1 MMKKHIFPL
10 IFMLALLVAAVTVQV
25 SRAQA
30 HLGASLGASF
40 TYQGQLKDAAG
51 GPLTATCDLR
61 FTLWDAPV
69 GGAQLGEESLAGET
83 PVVDGY
89 FTALVN
95 TTGEFGPA
103 AFDGGARWLALSVR
117 CPAGAGEYTPLTP
130 RQALTAAPYAG
141 YALAAPWSGLAGVPA
156 GFADGVDDTG
166 ADWHLGGNAGTDP
179 AVHAL
184 GTTDNVTLTL
194 VANGLPILR
203 LVPHETSPNII
214 AGYSGNRVA
223 AGVYGATIGG
233 GGYEGY
239 LNDAG
244 YFGTVGGGYDNTAGN
259 FATVGGGIVN
269 TASGDGSVVGGER
282 TNTISSDYATVSGGY
297 DNTASG
303 SNATVAG
310 GSRNTVSGN
319 YATVGG
325 GYDNTA
331 SENSATVGGG
341 TSNTASGNYAIVG
354 GGFYNTASGNYAIV
368 GGGYNSTASGNYAI
382 VGGGY
387 NNTAA
392 GDYSFVAGRDADNA
406 NANHDGVFIF
416 ADSNSYSFASTAANQ
431 FRARATGG
439 VQFVTGINGS
449 GTPTTG
455 VQVAAGGGSWSSIS
469 DRGLKANFAVVDGR
483 AVLAAVAEMPIST
496 WNYIAQDEAIRHIG
510 PMAQDFY
517 AAFGVG
523 EDERHIATIDA
534 DGVALAAI
542 QGLNELA
549 DEKDARIAALEA
561 RLAALERGTTA
572 ASPWPWLAWL
582 VSILGSVAIICAA
595 VIWLVIWLRQHPTHG
610 EGFFVKTS
618 EVSERLPKSSPTGCK
633 KCA

>member
-1 MMKKHIFPL
+1 MKRNRFL
-10 IFMLALLVAAVTVQV
+10 LTLLAITLLGLLNAAGAAA
-25 SRAQA
+25 RGPAA
-30 HLGASLGASF
+30 APLGAGF

-61 FTLWDAPV
+61 FTLWDAPA
-69 GGAQLGEESLAGET
+69 GGAQLGGESLAGET

-95 TTGEFGPA
+95 TTGEFGAA
-103 AFDGGARWLALSVR
+103 AFDGGARWLAVSVR

-130 RQALTAAPYAG
+130 RQALTAAQYAG

-203 LVPHETSPNII
+203 LAPNAESPNLT
-214 AGYSGNRVA
+214 AGHPENHVA
-223 AGVYGATIGG
+223 AGAYGATIGG
-233 GGYEGY
+233 GG
-239 LNDAG
+239 
-244 YFGTVGGGYDNTAGN
+244 GGNSPNRAAGN
-259 FATVGGGIVN
+259 
-269 TASGDGSVVGGER
+269 
-282 TNTISSDYATVSGGY
+282 YATVSGGNGNTAGSHGATVSGGSSNTASIHSATVGGGSS
-297 DNTASG
+297 NTASG
-303 SNATVAG
+303 SRATVAG
-310 GSRNTVSGN
+310 GHGNTASGDFAMVAGGDSN
-319 YATVGG
+319 TASGSEATVGG
-325 GYDNTA
+325 GYANAASGNFTTVAGGVGNTVSGDYATVAGGYDNAA
-331 SENSATVGGG
+331 SGGSATVGGG
-341 TSNTASGNYAIVG
+341 YANAASGDYATVAG
-354 GGFYNTASGNYAIV
+354 GAS
-368 GGGYNSTASGNYAI
+368 
-382 VGGGY
+382 
-387 NNTAA
+387 NTAA
-392 GDYSFVAGRDADNA
+392 GDYSFVAGRNADNTDETD
-406 NANHDGVFIF
+406 DGVFLF

-439 VQFVTGINGS
+439 VQFVTGVNGS
-449 GTPTTG
+449 GTPTAG

-469 DRGLKANFAVVDGR
+469 DRGLKANFALVDGR

-542 QGLNELA
+542 QGLNELV

-561 RLAALERGTTA
+561 RLAALERGEVA
-572 ASPWPWLAWL
+572 ASPWPWLALSVTIISL
-582 VSILGSVAIICAA
+582 VVAWQRQRAA
-595 VIWLVIWLRQHPTHG
+595 R
-610 EGFFVKTS
+610 
-618 EVSERLPKSSPTGCK
+618 
-633 KCA
+633 A